1 MTRTCVRKTL
11 GWLAGAWLAC
21 LPAAYGEPPREL
33 TLPEVVVRGLD
44 RMQLRAQREWLLPL
58 EPGRRVPV
66 GVEAELPPAQL
77 PEPGVPGRVVV
88 RSPGCA
94 YRGGLTSAV
103 LRATRGAEGVYKTAL
118 DRMSRGLWEEAEAL
132 LVELR
137 DRYPSSTEADA
148 AAFWLGEI
156 RRRQGRLEE
165 AAGYYARV
173 RGAYRREARYRRAWL
188 LDRLGRPGQA
198 RSLWEEIGSDPEDPH
213 RVEALYRLGLA
224 DLDRDPANAAEILR
238 RAQEAVDE
246 GAPAP
251 AGIASGVDLALA
263 LALQR
268 TGDLAG
274 AEAALVRFLL
284 RHPDHPAGPWARMA
298 LGWVL
303 LKRGRP
309 GEAALR
315 FRWVLEENPPEAI
328 RVRALYGLVRAAVA
342 RGEPDRALEVMAAD
356 PLPAPWGPWAWAEIG
371 QALLEGRRYEDALT
385 AYRRAL
391 ERWKGEGR
399 DVVAYM
405 EGEVLYLLGR
415 FQEAASAFDRIPES
429 SPLRP
434 AALHRKGLCLLL
446 EGRTQEAARVLE
458 TVPARYPA
466 YPDLD
471 WVWVWLGEA
480 RYRAGDLDGAADAF
494 ARVAGKGPARA
505 RALYGLAWVA
515 FQQGRWDEAVR
526 RFRRFLGTYPE
537 DPARD
542 EALLTLARA
551 LFNLRELRPALAAL
565 SRLEEQAA
573 QPRYRSAARYYRGWM
588 LARAGNAGAARTVL
602 EALVADEPGG
612 PYTVR
617 ALHTLGWLDFQAGEF
632 ARALERFRQVAD
644 SADDPELAAEARR
657 KVADCLYNLGRFRE
671 ALQAYRALPASPDAL
686 FGAGLCQIQL
696 GDLEG
701 LRSVAETFASRYPD
715 DERGVDLLMAL
726 ARALQERGDRVEAAR
741 VYERAARLAAEGPR
755 QAEARLESARN
766 LMAAGRTQ
774 EARSLLELLAERDDA
789 VGLAALR
796 DLAEWSGREG
806 LARDAAG
813 YWKRIARR
821 SRGAERVEAYLE
833 AARWLRRTGEW
844 DGARSCLER
853 AEASCPRGRSDLRQ
867 RVLLELGE
875 LLLLTG
881 SPKQA
886 AEVLEQAAS
895 LGKSPEGLRA
905 LAGRARAQEAAND
918 PQAALETYLRMGY
931 LYPVREEA
939 VARGLYR
946 AARMLIAWG
955 EPERARR
962 LLERVAGEGPDP
974 WAARARVL
982 LGAMASPAGESG
994 P

>member
-1 MTRTCVRKTL
+1 MCKTL
-11 GWLAGAWLAC
+11 VWLAGVWLAC
-21 LPAAYGEPPREL
+21 LPAAYGETPREL

-66 GVEAELPPAQL
+66 GVEPELPPARL
-77 PEPGVPGRVVV
+77 PEPGAPGQVAV

-103 LRATRGAEGVYKTAL
+103 LRAARGAEGVYKTAL
-118 DRMSRGLWEEAEAL
+118 DRMSRGLWGEAESL
-132 LVELR
+132 LVEVR
-137 DRYPSSTEADA
+137 DRYPTSPEADA

-165 AAGYYARV
+165 AAGYYGRV

-188 LDRLGRPGQA
+188 LDRMGRPGHA
-198 RSLWEEIGSDPEDPH
+198 RLLWEEIGSDPGDPH

-224 DLDRDPANAAEILR
+224 DLARNPQGAAEFLR
-238 RAQEAVDE
+238 RAREAVDE

-251 AGIASGVDLALA
+251 ARIASGVDLALA

-284 RHPDHPAGPWARMA
+284 RHPDHPASPWARVA

-328 RVRALYGLVRAAVA
+328 RVRALYGQVRAAVA

-356 PLPAPWGPWAWAEIG
+356 ALPAPWGPWAWAEIG
-371 QALLEGRRYEDALT
+371 QALLEARRYEDALN

-391 ERWKGEGR
+391 ERWQGEGR

-415 FQEAASAFDRIPES
+415 FEEAASAFDRIPQT
-429 SPLRP
+429 SPLRA
-434 AALHRKGLCLLL
+434 AALHRRGLCLLL
-446 EGRTQEAARVLE
+446 GGRAREAARVLE
-458 TVPARYPA
+458 ALPEEYPT

-471 WVWVWLGEA
+471 WVWAWLGEA
-480 RYRAGDLDGAADAF
+480 RYRTGDLDGAADAF
-494 ARVAGKGPARA
+494 ARVAGEGPARA

-515 FQQGRWDEAVR
+515 FQRGRWDEAVR

-551 LFNLRELRPALAAL
+551 LFNLRELRPALSAL
-565 SRLEEQAA
+565 SRLEEQAGA
-573 QPRYRSAARYYRGWM
+573 PKYRSAARYYRGWM
-588 LARAGNAGAARTVL
+588 LARTGNAGAARTVL
-602 EALVADEPGG
+602 EALVADEPRG

-617 ALHTLGWLDFQAGEF
+617 ALHTLGWLDFRAGAF
-632 ARALERFRQVAD
+632 DRALDRFRRVAA
-644 SADDPELAAEARR
+644 SAEEPDLAAEARR
-657 KVADCLYNLGRFRE
+657 KVADCLYNLGRFQE
-671 ALQAYRALPASPDAL
+671 ALRAYRALPEGPDAL
-686 FGAGLCQIQL
+686 FGAGLCLVQL
-696 GDLEG
+696 GDVEG
-701 LRSVAETFASRYPD
+701 LRSVAEAFEARYPD

-726 ARALQERGDRVEAAR
+726 ARALQERGDRVGAAR
-741 VYERAARLAAEGPR
+741 VYERAARLAAQGPR
-755 QAEARLESARN
+755 GAEARLESARN

-774 EARSLLELLAERDDA
+774 EARKLLERLAGREDA

-796 DLAEWSGREG
+796 DLAEWAGREG
-806 LARDAAG
+806 RAREAAG
-813 YWKRIARR
+813 YWERVAKRT
-821 SRGAERVEAYLE
+821 RGAERVEAYRK
-833 AARWLRRTGEW
+833 AARWLRRAGDWE
-844 DGARSCLER
+844 GARSRLER
-853 AEASCPRGRSDLRQ
+853 AEAACPAGRPDLRQ
-867 RVLLELGE
+867 GLLVELGE
-875 LLLLTG
+875 VLLLGG
-881 SPKQA
+881 SPKRA
-886 AEVLEQAAS
+886 AEVLGQAAS
-895 LGKSPEGLRA
+895 LGKSPGGLRA
-905 LAGRARAQEAAND
+905 LAGRARAQEAASD

-946 AARMLIAWG
+946 AARMLIARG
-955 EPERARR
+955 ERDRARR

-974 WAARARVL
+974 WATRARTL
-982 LGAMASPAGESG
+982 LGALASPAAG
-994 P
+994 PGR